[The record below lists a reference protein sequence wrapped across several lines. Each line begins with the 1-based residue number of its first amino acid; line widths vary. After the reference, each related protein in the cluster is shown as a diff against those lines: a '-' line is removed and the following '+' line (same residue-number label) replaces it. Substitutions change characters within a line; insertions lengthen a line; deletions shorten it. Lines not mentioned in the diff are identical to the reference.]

1 MDRFVD
7 FNSWSVPDFLYQ
19 KLSDFLDDTLGYD
32 PRFSYSLDL
41 EAPTFGL
48 EFVMTKIRFNGRYV
62 FSVSLENKSS
72 KESGDCFSP
81 TIHVFVEMSELEY
94 YEDHDTNPQKYS
106 VVGSS
111 KYLYGGSPEDAKMF
125 LLKYSIEIYQRY
137 DMVESWLSR

>member
-1 MDRFVD
+1 MDRFLD
-7 FNSWSVPDFLYQ
+7 PSSWSVPDFLYQ
-19 KLSDFLDDTLGYD
+19 KLSDFLNDTLGHD
-32 PRFSYSLDL
+32 PRFSYSFDL
-41 EAPTFGL
+41 EVPTFGL

-81 TIHVFVEMSELEY
+81 MIHVFIEMSELGH
-94 YEDHDTNPQKYS
+94 YEDYDTDSQKYS

-125 LLKYSIEIYQRY
+125 LLKYSIEIYQQY
-137 DMVESWLSR
+137 GMAESWLSR